1 MIRGGQGRS
10 RRAVES
16 SAWEIIF
23 AVVLFVIAAVVTY
36 LGGW

>member
-10 RRAVES
+10 ARDIES

-23 AVVLFVIAAVVTY
+23 AAVLFVIAAVVTY
-36 LGGW
+36 LAGW